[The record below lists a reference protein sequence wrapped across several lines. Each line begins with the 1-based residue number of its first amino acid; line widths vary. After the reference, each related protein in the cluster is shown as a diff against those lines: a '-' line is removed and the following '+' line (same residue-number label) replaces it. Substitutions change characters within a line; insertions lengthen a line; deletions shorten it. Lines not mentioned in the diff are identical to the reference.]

1 MRCARGVVRSLS
13 SFYFRRVVLVVIGK
27 GRGVGEV
34 REGEGGADMEG
45 EQEEGGLTG
54 V

>member
-1 MRCARGVVRSLS
+1 M
-13 SFYFRRVVLVVIGK
+13 LVVIGK